1 MLKNISSILIFVILV
16 SACEKTPVKEGGGKF
31 GMLDSNLAEF
41 AAIGFFEHIY
51 NSQDLEGA
59 IKLSTPK
66 MERLLRSY
74 HNIRGVQRY
83 VLNMQFDKVA
93 IESKSRSAGRDE
105 FAKKAQISLF
115 FEGELNGN
123 ILKDIRLIELIKIGD
138 SWKVDEVSAN

>member
-1 MLKNISSILIFVILV
+1 MLKNISFILIFVILV
-16 SACEKTPVKEGGGKF
+16 SACEKSPVKEGGGKF
-31 GMLDSNLAEF
+31 GMLDSNLPEF

-51 NSQDLEGA
+51 NEQDLKGA

-66 MERLLRSY
+66 MGRLLRSY
-74 HNIRGVQRY
+74 HNNRGVQRY

-115 FEGELNGN
+115 FEGELNGD
-123 ILKDIRLIELIKIGD
+123 ILKDIRLVELIKIGD
-138 SWKVDEVSAN
+138 SWKVDEVSVN